1 MDQRY
6 PIIDGVVMKPGARVY
21 IDDRDSPAYD
31 DEGVI
36 KEVKGDRIKVS
47 FEGAGKHWFDQYY
60 VNPTREECESESAR
74 AWRAARALK
83 VFLCHGSEDKASVRE
98 LYQRLLDA
106 DMRPWLDEVDIAPGV
121 DWDASVR
128 DAVRDCHVVLV
139 CLSHKSVDKVG
150 YVQKEIKFAL
160 DRADEMP
167 EDNKYI
173 FPVKLEECDV
183 PRRLSKWQWV
193 NLYDTD
199 GYQRLLDSL
208 KSYASEL
215 RLDYS

>member
-1 MDQRY
+1 
-6 PIIDGVVMKPGARVY
+6 
-21 IDDRDSPAYD
+21 
-31 DEGVI
+31 
-36 KEVKGDRIKVS
+36 
-47 FEGAGKHWFDQYY
+47 
-60 VNPTREECESESAR
+60 
-74 AWRAARALK
+74 
-83 VFLCHGSEDKASVRE
+83 
-98 LYQRLLDA
+98 
-106 DMRPWLDEVDIAPGV
+106 MRPWLDEEDIAPGD

-139 CLSHKSVDKVG
+139 CLSRKSVDKVG
-150 YVQKEIKFAL
+150 YIQKEIRFAL

-167 EDNKYI
+167 EDKKYI
-173 FPVKLEECDV
+173 FPVKLEECEV

-215 RLDYS
+215 RLDREPEGYTTYYRFFKR